1 LELERFPQVIVVAG
15 APGSGKSSLSHRL
28 QAITRSPLFEFG
40 WIPEYRYR
48 SNGEIPYPEEEQ
60 ISFENL
66 VLVTRNYVRHGFRAV
81 ILTDLEDH
89 RIAQIAEVFSDLD
102 YCILTLVVHD
112 EEVLSRRVLDPDRT
126 SGYRDVAAALDINR
140 RILGRSPYLKEFR
153 LDVTDCD
160 LDCALQH
167 ALDVIQQ
174 THAGNK
180 IQSDVTGK

>member
-1 LELERFPQVIVVAG
+1 MELEKFPQVIIVAG

-28 QAITRSPLFEFG
+28 QQVTRSPLFEFG

-66 VLVTRNYVRHGFRAV
+66 VLVTRNYVQHGFRAV

-89 RIAQIAEVFSDLD
+89 RIAQIADVFSGLD

-112 EEVLSRRVLDPDRT
+112 EDVLSRRVLDPDRT
-126 SGYRDVAAALDINR
+126 SGYRDVETAIEINR
-140 RILGRSPYLKEFR
+140 RILGRSPYPGEYR

-160 LDCALQH
+160 LECVLSQ
-167 ALDVIQQ
+167 ALDFLK
-174 THAGNK
+174 HMR
-180 IQSDVTGK
+180 TGDTI